1 MTGWPVV
8 MFNEAISFQIM
19 CDAPVEMDYCTG
31 RDCPRAAIRKR
42 NGAAGF
48 KGNMASSGLEL
59 LDR

>member
-19 CDAPVEMDYCTG
+19 CDARMEMDYGTG
-31 RDCPRAAIRKR
+31 RDCPRAAIHKR
-42 NGAAGF
+42 NSAAGF
-48 KGNMASSGLEL
+48 KRNMASFGLEL